1 MIGGIYIPPFFM
13 AKRNT
18 KHQNFQFKHSHRIT
32 ATNFFFQILVSLAC
46 LLKSRQH
53 IEV

>member
-1 MIGGIYIPPFFM
+1 MIGGIFIPPFFM

-32 ATNFFFQILVSLAC
+32 ATKPFLSGV
-46 LLKSRQH
+46 
-53 IEV
+53 V